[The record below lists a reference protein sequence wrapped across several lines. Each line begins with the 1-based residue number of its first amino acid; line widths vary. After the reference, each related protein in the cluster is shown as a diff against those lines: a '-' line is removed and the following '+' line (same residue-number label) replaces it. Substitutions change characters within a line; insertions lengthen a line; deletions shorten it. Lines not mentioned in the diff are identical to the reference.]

1 MRILTLVAGGE
12 ALPDV
17 IRLTEEIRSFNAGID
32 FRLRFLHIE
41 IEESYALPP
50 GLLPELRRA
59 VEEPRASEIA
69 PEDPLEA
76 AARLALLLNHERPDV
91 LVVAGDGVLH
101 KAGVAA
107 ARACG
112 TKLAF
117 YGPARGRADG
127 ALDLGDTARGAVE
140 RLTGVAREIG

>member
-1 MRILTLVAGGE
+1 MRILTLVAGGT

-17 IRLTEEIRSFNAGID
+17 IRLTEEIRSFNAGVD

-41 IEESYALPP
+41 IDESYALPP
-50 GLLPELRRA
+50 GLLPELERGIK
-59 VEEPRASEIA
+59 EPRVHEIPA
-69 PEDPLEA
+69 EDPLEA
-76 AARLALLLNHERPDV
+76 AARLALLLNEERPDV
-91 LVVAGDGVLH
+91 LVVAGDGALH

-107 ARACG
+107 ARASG

-117 YGPARGRADG
+117 YGPARGHADG